1 MQVDRILDMDLH
13 SAPFPMASPGDIV
26 NELTARAL
34 ARVRLLPEL
43 LAQVPQVLLLGRRGR
58 GRELAPTTRRPGAPP
73 CHDRDSHRQAFDEQA
88 GVVGE
93 LPTQE
98 EEAPVAL
105 KTGQQQPDE
114 TTPQQPGVEL
124 RADAELEELIRVLL
138 GRSLGRV
145 RSPHTTMVGFTSRPP
160 PSPSSLAER
169 WMR

>member
-1 MQVDRILDMDLH
+1 MQVDRVLDMDLH
-13 SAPFPMASPGDIV
+13 SAPFPTASPSDIV
-26 NELTARAL
+26 NELTARAI

-43 LAQVPQVLLLGRRGR
+43 LAQLPQVLLLGRG
-58 GRELAPTTRRPGAPP
+58 LTTTRRPGAPP
-73 CHDRDSHRQAFDEQA
+73 CHDRDSHRQAFDEQV

-93 LPTQE
+93 SLTQ

-105 KTGQQQPDE
+105 TTGQQQDE
-114 TTPQQPGVEL
+114 TTTQQPGVEL